1 MRSALRSIVAITIGL
16 GSLDLAVIAFVLG
29 PAVVPDE
36 ALAESDAPV
45 ALPVPAREP
54 MEPVEPREPHVPVEL
69 EERVYFATDSA
80 LLDARARTTL
90 ATLAAHADTGTITLE
105 GHADARGPEAINLA
119 LSKQRAVAVAEQLV
133 SLGVPRDRIAIGF
146 VGAQASSGELWRDRR
161 VDIRLTGGDR

>member
-36 ALAESDAPV
+36 ALAESDR
-45 ALPVPAREP
+45 PVPAVPVTAPEP
-54 MEPVEPREPHVPVEL
+54 IEPREPRVPIEL

-80 LLDARARTTL
+80 LLDDRARTTL
-90 ATLAAHADTGTITLE
+90 ATLAARADAGTITLE
-105 GHADARGPEAINLA
+105 GHADARGPEAVNLA

-133 SLGVPRDRIAIGF
+133 SLGVPRDRIAIDF
-146 VGAQASSGELWRDRR
+146 VGASASSGQLWRDRR